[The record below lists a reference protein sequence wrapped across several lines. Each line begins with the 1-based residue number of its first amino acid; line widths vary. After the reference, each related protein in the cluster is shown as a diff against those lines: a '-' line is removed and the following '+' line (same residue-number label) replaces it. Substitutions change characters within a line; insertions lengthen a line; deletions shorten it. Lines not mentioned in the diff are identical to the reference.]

1 MWSGTYSVGSATSCS
16 GNSGKS
22 RSTSPI
28 HRQGRP
34 VSRRGRAPRSSGC
47 GAICTTWGVV
57 AEVPPTVLVVSETA
71 GFHHDS
77 IPAQQAFLRS
87 LRGLRV
93 VVLPRVAQLTAARL
107 RGARAVVFA
116 STSGEPRFS
125 ATARRALLRFV
136 RDGGGFVGTH
146 SASDTFARW
155 PGYVRLLG
163 TRFPRHGPIEARRVV
178 VADRR
183 HSITRGLG
191 ASFVHT
197 DEYYRFVSPPRAH
210 VLLRDGAGG

>member
-28 HRQGRP
+28 HPQGRP
-34 VSRRGRAPRSSGC
+34 VSRRGWAPRSSGC

-87 LRGLRV
+87 LPGLRV
-93 VVLPRVAQLTAARL
+93 VVLDRIAQLTAARL
-107 RGARAVVFA
+107 RGARAVGFA
-116 STSGEPRFS
+116 APSGEARFS
-125 ATARRALLRFV
+125 ATGRRALLRFV

-146 SASDTFARW
+146 AAADTFASW

-163 TRFPRHGPIEARRVV
+163 ASFAGHDPLGPGRVAV
-178 VADRR
+178 TDRR
-183 HSITRGLG
+183 SPIMRGVPRT
-191 ASFVHT
+191 FTTT
-197 DEYYRFVSPPRAH
+197 DEFYRFH
-210 VLLRDGAGG
+210 

>member
-1 MWSGTYSVGSATSCS
+1 MLD
-16 GNSGKS
+16 
-22 RSTSPI
+22 
-28 HRQGRP
+28 
-34 VSRRGRAPRSSGC
+34 APPPR
-47 GAICTTWGVV
+47 
-57 AEVPPTVLVVSETA
+57 PPTVLVVSETA

-77 IPAQQAFLRS
+77 IPAQQAVLRS

-93 VVLPRVAQLTAARL
+93 VVLPRVAQLTAAPL

-116 STSGEPRFS
+116 SPSGEPRFS

-163 TRFPRHGPIEARRVV
+163 TTFSRHDPLGPGRVIV
-178 VADRR
+178 TDRR
-183 HSITRGLG
+183 SSITGPLPV
-191 ASFVHT
+191 SFATV
-197 DEYYRFVSPPRAH
+197 DEFYRFRSKPKGAH
-210 VLLRDGAGG
+210 VLLAADTPGR